1 MFITYYA
8 IISLQF
14 IHMQFILAIFPL
26 NGGWLLILCAQI
38 HVSLRKREHHT
49 YLYNSLCMIQYPTIS
64 NLNLF
69 ICSHILNASRLH
81 DRSTNQPFMKSVSKL
96 DTQMWWNINHS
107 HLMVLSYQYCIFFL
121 GVQFHHTT
129 LQPGS
134 TWTHHNAADNGFG
147 LGCTYAPLSWPFPS
161 FTTVQPVLHIE
172 LNCTISCWNTHLRPW
187 NPLSFGLMNEYI
199 DMLHH

>member
-1 MFITYYA
+1 MFITLYA

-14 IHMQFILAIFPL
+14 THMQFVLAISPL
-26 NGGWLLILCAQI
+26 NGGWLLILCTNPLFIKKTWAPY
-38 HVSLRKREHHT
+38 VSIFYIWLYIYM
-49 YLYNSLCMIQYPTIS
+49 YLCVIQYPTIS
-64 NLNLF
+64 NLNFLTSWMPRGY
-69 ICSHILNASRLH
+69 IIYP
-81 DRSTNQPFMKSVSKL
+81 STNQPFMKSVSKL
-96 DTQMWWNINHS
+96 DTQLWWNINHC
-107 HLMVLSYQYCIFFL
+107 HLMVLSYQYCSFIL

-172 LNCTISCWNTHLRPW
+172 LNCIISCWNTHLWPW
-187 NPLSFGLMNEYI
+187 NPLSFGLMNE
-199 DMLHH
+199 